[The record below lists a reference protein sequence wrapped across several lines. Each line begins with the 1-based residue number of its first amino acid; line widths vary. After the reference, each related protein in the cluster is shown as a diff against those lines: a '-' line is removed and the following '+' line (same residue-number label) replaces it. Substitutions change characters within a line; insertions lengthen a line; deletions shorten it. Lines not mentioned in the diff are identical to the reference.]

1 MPLSN
6 YLEQRLLNHAF
17 RNTAYTPAAALHLA
31 LFTSNPT
38 KANTGTEVTGGGYA
52 RRPIAF
58 AAAAIEGGMMTI
70 KNPAEI
76 QFAVATA
83 DQGLVTHFG
92 IFDAATGGNLLAFEA
107 LSPRTIQAND
117 RFIGEQ
123 NKFII
128 RFP

>member
-1 MPLSN
+1 VPLSS

-17 RNTAYTPAAALHLA
+17 RNTAYIPPTTLHLA

-38 KANTGTEVTGGGYA
+38 KANTGTEVSGGGYG
-52 RRPIAF
+52 RQPISF

-76 QFAVATA
+76 PFAVATA

-92 IFDAATGGNLLAFEA
+92 IFDAATSGNLLAFGT
-107 LSPRTIQAND
+107 LDPRTIQTND
-117 RFIGEQ
+117 RYIGEQ
-123 NKFII
+123 NKFIV
-128 RFP
+128 RFV

>member
-1 MPLSN
+1 VPLSS

-17 RNTAYTPAAALHLA
+17 RNTAYTPPTTLHLA

-38 KANTGTEVTGGGYA
+38 KANTGTEVSGGGYE

-58 AAAAIEGGMMTI
+58 SAAAIEGGMMTI

-76 QFAVATA
+76 PFAVATA

-92 IFDAATGGNLLAFEA
+92 IFDAATGGNLMAFEA
-107 LSPRTIQAND
+107 LSPRTIQTND

-123 NKFII
+123 NRFIV

>member
-1 MPLSN
+1 
-6 YLEQRLLNHAF
+6 
-17 RNTAYTPAAALHLA
+17 LA

-92 IFDAATGGNLLAFEA
+92 IFDAASGGNLLAFEA
-107 LSPRTIQAND
+107 LPPRTIQAND